1 MTRDLFLHLI
11 NTFSHRPTFVTDK
24 YDSFRQSDISYRIN
38 LYSYQKSD
46 WAKGGVEFNQQS
58 HFIAW
63 IW

>member
-46 WAKGGVEFNQQS
+46 
-58 HFIAW
+58 
-63 IW
+63 